1 MADASNKQIWRF
13 RGGDELTIEVLP
25 DGQVLVNGEPVQSIA
40 DTCRKREQ
48 PSTETGT
55 ENNGKR

>member
-1 MADASNKQIWRF
+1 MADASKQIWRF
-13 RGGDELTIEVLP
+13 REGDELTIEVLP
-25 DGQVLVNGEPVQSIA
+25 DGQVLVNGAPVQSIA
-40 DTCRKREQ
+40 ETCRKREQ